1 MIMKTFFASHTNKK
15 AQVCSQQTHTC
26 SITEIE
32 DIKEH
37 QTTAIFNY
45 SVTHNVMISL
55 GMSKHDPCFPPL
67 SKEDIY
73 WKLTHLKR
81 AIGDSRQNDSALWS
95 AGVTG
100 GVSHVVG
107 SSSATSKH
115 ASSTFHPP
123 VITQAIHRKHK
134 PFIYFQTGELSDSPP
149 IF

>member
-1 MIMKTFFASHTNKK
+1 MVTVTKL
-15 AQVCSQQTHTC
+15 AQLSERPYSSNWQLCS
-26 SITEIE
+26 
-32 DIKEH
+32 
-37 QTTAIFNY
+37 TA
-45 SVTHNVMISL
+45 
-55 GMSKHDPCFPPL
+55 GD

-107 SSSATSKH
+107 SSSATSKY